1 LRPKALTTRIFLDG
15 GNPDETKTLK
25 QELGFLDGQTTN
37 PTLISKNPQAKVR
50 MDQGRGF
57 EEEELLHFYRQ
68 VVQEI
73 AGLIPEGS
81 VSVEVYAQP
90 DTSADRMLEQGR
102 KMFSWIPNAQIKF
115 PCSYEGFKAAE
126 QAVVQNL
133 KVNMTL
139 CFRQEQGAA
148 VYAATRGAIKG
159 AVYVSPFVGRL
170 DDRGQNGMDLVEN
183 ILRMYQKG
191 DGHVEVLA
199 ASVRTL
205 DHLLYGIHLGCDI
218 ITAPFSILREWA
230 DEGLPVPGSDYHY
243 DEGALDPIPYTDLG
257 LDRAWHEYDMD
268 HELTTQGMKKFS
280 ADWDHLLA
288 R

>member
-1 LRPKALTTRIFLDG
+1 
-15 GNPDETKTLK
+15 
-25 QELGFLDGQTTN
+25 
-37 PTLISKNPQAKVR
+37 
-50 MDQGRGF
+50 
-57 EEEELLHFYRQ
+57 
-68 VVQEI
+68 
-73 AGLIPEGS
+73 
-81 VSVEVYAQP
+81 
-90 DTSADRMLEQGR
+90 
-102 KMFSWIPNAQIKF
+102 
-115 PCSYEGFKAAE
+115 
-126 QAVVQNL
+126 
-133 KVNMTL
+133 
-139 CFRQEQGAA
+139 
-148 VYAATRGAIKG
+148 
-159 AVYVSPFVGRL
+159 VYVSPFVGRL

-280 ADWDHLLA
+280 ADWDQLLA